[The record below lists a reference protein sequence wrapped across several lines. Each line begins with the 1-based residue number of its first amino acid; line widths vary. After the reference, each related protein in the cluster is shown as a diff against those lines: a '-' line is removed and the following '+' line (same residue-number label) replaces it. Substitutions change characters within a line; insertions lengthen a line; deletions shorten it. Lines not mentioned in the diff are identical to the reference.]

1 MTTSNDL
8 RAGLMAVAK
17 RSVAIVAA
25 CSNEESTKM
34 YLVLP
39 VLGLLGYDYSNPWE
53 VYPEHPAGIG
63 GAGGRSIDFAILK
76 DGQPVIA
83 VECVKAGAALPEQRA
98 LVAESFNALPT
109 VKLAILTNGIV
120 FEFFV
125 DSAEPNRM
133 DEEPFLTI
141 DLETISRV
149 GIPDESLDSLLLLVK
164 EDFEPETVAETAH
177 IQIIKKRLRTVFV
190 DEARGPSDEF
200 CRFFLEKVGLKNV
213 RRTALERHYAPMI
226 RTAFEESLVMPVVQ
240 RLRTDLSAEGKG
252 GTAALH
258 QIGQRV
264 QTSGRELAF
273 INYVRQRLAYL
284 ATDEAQYQAIE
295 SVQYRDYVGK
305 LVIYYDR
312 ERKGRLFDYIEAADG
327 YDKYIF
333 PEPTG
338 EIVTNNRVE
347 IDEALKAIFA
357 TRLRELGG
365 TPQLPEKLA
374 RIA

>member
-17 RSVAIVAA
+17 RSVAILTA
-25 CSNEESTKM
+25 CSNKESTKM

-39 VLGLLGYDYSNPWE
+39 VLGLLGYDYTNPWE
-53 VYPEHPAGIG
+53 VYPEHPSGMG
-63 GAGGRSIDFAILK
+63 GASGRNIDYAILK

-83 VECVKAGAALPEQRA
+83 VESVRAGAVLSDQRA
-98 LVAESFNALPT
+98 RVAESFNALPT

-141 DLETISRV
+141 DLETIARV
-149 GIPDESLDSLLLLVK
+149 GIADEALDSLLLLIK
-164 EDFEPETVAETAH
+164 ADFEPETVAETAH
-177 IQIIKKRLRTVFV
+177 IQIIRKRLRTVFV
-190 DEARGPSDEF
+190 DEARGPSEEF
-200 CRFFLEKVGLKNV
+200 CRFVLDKVGLKNV
-213 RRTALERHYAPMI
+213 RRAALERHYAPMV

-240 RLRTDLSAEGKG
+240 KLRTDLSVEGKG
-252 GTAALH
+252 GAAALH

-264 QTSGRELAF
+264 QISCRDLAF

-284 ATDEAQYQAIE
+284 ANDDSQFDAIE

-327 YDKYIF
+327 YHKYIF
-333 PEPTG
+333 PDPIG
-338 EIVTNNRVE
+338 EIVTNNRAE
-347 IDEALKAIFA
+347 IDDALRTIFV

-365 TPQLPEKLA
+365 SQAPEKAIA